1 MTAEPVLEF
10 EALRAL
16 LARYVR
22 TPLGLAE
29 LASVA
34 PGSDRAAIESALADV
49 AEAIEHARTVSQPQ
63 PASRGA
69 AIRVRFELGADPRP
83 AVARLAIEGA
93 TLDAAEIYELTR
105 LLDLAADARAVL
117 LPARERFP
125 RLAAHASALADLRDL
140 ARQLRGKI
148 LPDGS
153 LADDASVAL
162 GKLRRDAE
170 KQRRLIEESLA
181 RFLRAHHEDGTLQ
194 EDFVTIRNDRFVVPI
209 VTGRERR
216 VDGVIHGSSGSGHT
230 MFVEPLETIHLN
242 NELVRIHEEE
252 LREVHRLL
260 REFTSRLREHAREIS
275 AMAEVLGRLELLFA
289 KAEFAAEFRCCVPR
303 LSSPATRRLALR
315 EARHPLLEDILRPK
329 RKPVVPVSLSL
340 GNSPAQRSP
349 TQPDGP
355 EFLTVREAEPA
366 LRGLEGNSPAQ
377 PSLTQPDGREFLT
390 DREAEPALRGLGG
403 NSPAQPSLTR
413 ADGPEFLTRGLEG
426 EQRTLLISGPN
437 TGGKTVALKTVGL
450 LALMAHA
457 GLPVPAAEAEF
468 PLFDRVLAD
477 IGDHQS
483 LQESL
488 SSFSAHIGAIRSM
501 LERATPDSLVLLDE
515 LGRATDPEEGGAL
528 GVVLLETFRARGAFT
543 LASTHLMAMKVY
555 GASTPGVL
563 NGSMGF
569 DEETL
574 EPTYVLRLGAPGKSA
589 GLDIAARLGLSADV
603 IEAARER
610 MTNAE
615 RDVSRFLAELHKQM
629 AAIEEERASVAA
641 REQAVEAR
649 ERSLEQTLERKY
661 SARTAEIERRA
672 AELSSEFERR
682 AQETLGELSQKAR
695 AKVAKTRREYQEAV
709 GAVAKVAGAP
719 VSSTPASTALA
730 EGVRV
735 RLKGIRQPATVRR
748 LLSNDLLEV
757 DAGFMRMRVTAA
769 DIEEVLPAAG
779 APARTHGQSTGISF
793 RQGPTF
799 ETSYREINLI
809 GQRAEQACEQVEK
822 FLDSATLAQ
831 VERVRIVHG
840 HGMGVLKKAVADVLK
855 NSPYVEK
862 FYAAPPEEGGSG
874 ATIAE
879 LK

>member
-1 MTAEPVLEF
+1 MLAEPVLEF
-10 EALRAL
+10 EALREL
-16 LARYVR
+16 LARFVH
-22 TPLGLAE
+22 TPLGRAE
-29 LASVA
+29 LARVA
-34 PGSDRAAIESALADV
+34 PGSDRAAIESALADT
-49 AEAIEHARTVSQPQ
+49 AEAIEHLRTASQPQ

-69 AIRVRFELGADPRP
+69 AIRVRFELGADPAP
-83 AVARLAIEGA
+83 AVTRLGIEGA

-125 RLAAHASALADLRDL
+125 RLAAHASGIADLRDL

-252 LREVHRLL
+252 LREIHRLL
-260 REFTSRLREHAREIS
+260 REFTARLREHAREID
-275 AMAEVLGRLELLFA
+275 AMTEVLGRLELLFA
-289 KAEFAAEFRCCVPR
+289 KAEFAVEFRCCVPR
-303 LSSPATRRLALR
+303 LSLAASRRIILR
-315 EARHPLLEDILRPK
+315 EARHPLLEDILRPR
-329 RKPVVPVSLSL
+329 RKPVVPVSLS
-340 GNSPAQRSP
+340 
-349 TQPDGP
+349 
-355 EFLTVREAEPA
+355 
-366 LRGLEGNSPAQ
+366 
-377 PSLTQPDGREFLT
+377 
-390 DREAEPALRGLGG
+390 
-403 NSPAQPSLTR
+403 
-413 ADGPEFLTRGLEG
+413 LEG

-437 TGGKTVALKTVGL
+437 TGGKTVALKGVGL
-450 LALMAHA
+450 LALMAHS

-468 PLFDRVLAD
+468 PLFDQVLAD

-501 LERATPDSLVLLDE
+501 LERATADSLVLLDE

-543 LASTHLMAMKVY
+543 LASTHLVAMKVY
-555 GASTPGVL
+555 GASTAGVR

-569 DEETL
+569 DEDTL

-589 GLDIAARLGLSADV
+589 GLDIAARLGLSPTV
-603 IEAARER
+603 IDAARAR
-610 MTNAE
+610 MTNTE
-615 RDVSRFLAELHKQM
+615 RDVSRFLAELHSRL

-641 REQAVEAR
+641 REQAVDAR
-649 ERSLEQTLERKY
+649 ERSIEHTLERKY
-661 SARTAEIERRA
+661 AARIAELERRA
-672 AELSSEFERR
+672 AQLSSDFERR
-682 AQETLGELSQKAR
+682 VEETIGELSQKAR
-695 AKVAKTRREYQEAV
+695 AKVAKTRREFQEAV
-709 GAVAKVAGAP
+709 ESVAQ
-719 VSSTPASTALA
+719 TPASSRPPAPAMPPLPKLA

-735 RLKGIRQPATVRR
+735 RLKGIRQPATVRK
-748 LLSNDLLEV
+748 LLSNDLVEV
-757 DAGFMRMRVTAA
+757 DAGFLRMQVPVA
-769 DIEEVLPAAG
+769 DVEEVLPDSQTPPG
-779 APARTHGQSTGISF
+779 RKHGQTAGISF

-799 ETSYREINLI
+799 ETSVREINLI
-809 GQRAEQACEQVEK
+809 GQRAEQACEQIEK

-840 HGMGVLKKAVADVLK
+840 HGMGILKKAVADVLK

-862 FYAAPPEEGGSG
+862 FYVAPPEEGGSG

>member
-16 LARYVR
+16 LERFVR
-22 TPLGLAE
+22 TPLGRAE
-29 LASVA
+29 LARVA
-34 PGSDRAAIESALADV
+34 PSSDRAAIESTLADT
-49 AEAIEHARTVSQPQ
+49 AEAIEHLRTSSQPQ

-69 AIRVRFELGADPRP
+69 AIRVRFELGADPMP
-83 AVARLAIEGA
+83 AVMRLAIEGA

-125 RLAAHASALADLRDL
+125 RLAAHASQIADLRDL

-230 MFVEPLETIHLN
+230 MFVEPLETIQLN

-252 LREVHRLL
+252 LREIHRLL
-260 REFTSRLREHAREIS
+260 REFTAQLREHAREIGV
-275 AMAEVLGRLELLFA
+275 MAEVLGRLELLFA
-289 KAEFAAEFRCCVPR
+289 KAEFAAEFRCSVPR
-303 LSSPATRRLALR
+303 LSPPSTRRLTLR
-315 EARHPLLEDILRPK
+315 EARHPLLEDILRPR
-329 RKPVVPVSLSL
+329 RKPVVPVTM
-340 GNSPAQRSP
+340 A
-349 TQPDGP
+349 
-355 EFLTVREAEPA
+355 
-366 LRGLEGNSPAQ
+366 
-377 PSLTQPDGREFLT
+377 
-390 DREAEPALRGLGG
+390 
-403 NSPAQPSLTR
+403 
-413 ADGPEFLTRGLEG
+413 LEG
-426 EQRTLLISGPN
+426 EERTLLISGPN

-488 SSFSAHIGAIRSM
+488 SSFSAHIGAIRGM
-501 LERATPDSLVLLDE
+501 LERATSDSLVLLDE

-555 GASTPGVL
+555 GASTAGVR

-589 GLDIAARLGLSADV
+589 GLDIAARLGLSATV
-603 IEAARER
+603 IDAARER
-610 MTNAE
+610 MSNAA
-615 RDVSRFLAELHKQM
+615 RDVSRFLAELHKRM
-629 AAIEEERASVAA
+629 AAIEEERALVAA

-661 SARTAEIERRA
+661 AASTAEIERRA

-682 AQETLGELSQKAR
+682 AQEAIGELSQKAR
-695 AKVAKTRREYQEAV
+695 AKVAKTRREYRESVEAV
-709 GAVAKVAGAP
+709 ARAAP
-719 VSSTPASTALA
+719 PSQSTQQKPGPPKLA

-748 LLSNDLLEV
+748 LLAGDAVEV
-757 DAGFMRMRVTAA
+757 DAGFLRMQVPVA
-769 DIEEVLPAAG
+769 DVEEVLPEAQ
-779 APARTHGQSTGISF
+779 APARTPGISF
-793 RQGPTF
+793 RQGPAF

-840 HGMGVLKKAVADVLK
+840 HGMGILKKAVADVLK

-862 FYAAPPEEGGSG
+862 FYVAPPEEGGSG